1 MGEIVSSSGWCA
13 PSDFIIDASVG
24 MDLWNGRIDLPTMSV
39 VRGGI
44 DFNAP
49 RPPAPP
55 LPPCEHRWERNSRAM
70 QCDCPQC
77 TPADPRGLDCAIC
90 PARLNPG
97 DPDFDALYDVAPWWY
112 DDGDDE

>member
-1 MGEIVSSSGWCA
+1 MGEIVSSGGWCA
-13 PSDFIIDASVG
+13 PSDFITTPLPSGG
-24 MDLWNGRIDLPTMSV
+24 MVLDLPTMSV

-49 RPPAPP
+49 RSPALP
-55 LPPCEHRWERNSRAM
+55 LPPCEHRWERSSRAM

-77 TPADPRGLDCAIC
+77 TPADPRGLDCANC

-97 DPDFDALYDVAPWWY
+97 DHDFEALYDVAPCWD